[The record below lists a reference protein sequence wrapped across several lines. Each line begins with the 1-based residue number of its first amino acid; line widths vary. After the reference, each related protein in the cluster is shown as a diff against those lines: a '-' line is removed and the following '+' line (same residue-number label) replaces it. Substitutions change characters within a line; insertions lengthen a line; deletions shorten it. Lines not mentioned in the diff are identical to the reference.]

1 MRTFTHDAWSP
12 LAYIPELSDVEGG
25 RPPTAP
31 TWVDDLDA
39 RRLTAYRVLAAYMDN
54 VRRYWLPNTRW
65 DRQVSNV
72 DGLLTVSRPEAQE
85 YREYGDP
92 ALLVDTARAL
102 ILGEDQSI
110 EIDDPRPDPQPGTE
124 LAPLPS
130 HEWLLDW
137 AARERLTQKLLQGEA
152 NSVGLG
158 DGVYVLGMDPAKGR
172 PRLRVYDPGF
182 FFPDPHAVVDG
193 WADDEFP
200 PVVHLAWEYEVDGV
214 TWVRRHTWRMTRLEA
229 ATTAP
234 WGGAREWTCMYR
246 VVDYRVDHLAE
257 NATVYS
263 AEMSRSPKVVQ
274 DWSDLQVDFIP
285 VVHVPNTPSEWGA
298 SILLRVGQIL
308 DDIANTDTDTALVG
322 QTSAAPAFATVGSV
336 PSLTGRPGEAVG
348 LDAAGAGWTDTS
360 KNLVAVTTLLSS
372 LLDRLAVNTRLA
384 QALLGR
390 VQPNEVPSGYALALG
405 FHPARQLMREARTVR
420 DEKYPLILKFAL
432 RLAQAAGK
440 VPPGVTPEARIVL
453 GSSLPADLGQAIS
466 TVKDLLPVHGIS
478 IGTAVRVLVQAGLPI
493 EDAQA
498 EVDAIQT
505 EMFEQAVKLVE
516 ATGDVDAARKMLGL
530 GARGPVLPTP
540 TLVTEPPPTEP
551 PAEGA

>member
-1 MRTFTHDAWSP
+1 MRTFTHDTWAP
-12 LAYIPELSDVEGG
+12 LAYIPELSDTDGG

-31 TWVDDLDA
+31 TWVDDVDA

-54 VRRYWLPNTRW
+54 VRRYWLPNGRW

-72 DGLLTVSRPEAQE
+72 DGLIHVSRPEAQE

-92 ALLVDTARAL
+92 ALIVDTARAL
-102 ILGEDQSI
+102 ILGEDQSV
-110 EIDDPRPDPQPGTE
+110 EIDDDRETPEDGDLPPI
-124 LAPLPS
+124 PS
-130 HEWLLDW
+130 HVWLHEW
-137 AARERLTQKLLQGEA
+137 AAKERLTQKLLQGEA
-152 NSVGLG
+152 DSVGLG
-158 DGVYVLGMDPAKGR
+158 DGVYVLGMDPGKGR

-182 FFPDPHAVVDG
+182 FFPDPHTVVNG
-193 WADDEFP
+193 WVDDEFP
-200 PVVHLAWEYEVDGV
+200 PIVHLAWDYEVDGV
-214 TWVRRHTWRMTRLEA
+214 TWVRRHTWRMTRLQA
-229 ATTAP
+229 PTTTP
-234 WGGAREWTCMYR
+234 WGASREWTCMYR
-246 VVDYRVDHLAE
+246 VADYRVDQLRE

-263 AEMSRSPKVVQ
+263 EEMSRSPKVVQ
-274 DWSDLQVDFIP
+274 DWSDLGVDFIP
-285 VVHVPNTPSEWGA
+285 VVHVPNTPTEWGA

-322 QTSAAPAFATVGSV
+322 QTSAAPAFTTVG
-336 PSLTGRPGEAVG
+336 PAPGLTGRPGEQLG
-348 LDAAGAGWTDTS
+348 LDTAGAGWTDTS

-432 RLAQAAGK
+432 RLAQAAGQ
-440 VPPGVTPEARIVL
+440 VPPGETPAARIVL

-478 IGTAVRVLVQAGLPI
+478 TATAVRVLVQAGLPI
-493 EDAQA
+493 EDAQV
-498 EVDAIQT
+498 EVAAIQA

-516 ATGDVDAARKMLGL
+516 ATGDVPAARAMLGL
-530 GARGPVLPTP
+530 PEASPVLPVPTVTTP
-540 TLVTEPPPTEP
+540 
-551 PAEGA
+551 EGV